1 MPETNGGGE
10 RAPARE
16 EQHQPWT
23 VGNGSFEVPPI
34 VFDNLPVERLGR
46 RTMRAEIVGFNPQP
60 DPPGK
65 WSATLEVYNL
75 LTGHTRLLLGLPDAL
90 PRTPA
95 VIGPSGAVN

>member
-1 MPETNGGGE
+1 
-10 RAPARE
+10 
-16 EQHQPWT
+16 
-23 VGNGSFEVPPI
+23 
-34 VFDNLPVERLGR
+34 
-46 RTMRAEIVGFNPQP
+46 MRAEIVGFNPQP

-75 LTGHTRLLLGLPDAL
+75 LTAHTSLLLGLPDAL